1 MKTWKLILIIL
12 VGLPDT
18 AKLLAQDTYHQELI
32 DLLREDY
39 TLSNPSYV
47 FHDTEQ
53 ENSEASYIYGA
64 ATVQNETIAENTF
77 SIKKTY
83 TVSAVGNNAWDS
95 GAGIRSLQEV
105 KQGDVVVVTFWARK
119 LSDDSELTF
128 FAEDGVTFDKEIDIK
143 LSFTQ
148 DWSQYFGAFKANKN
162 YAIDGLVIG
171 FHLASQIQTFELGGL
186 TAFNYGDVDLK
197 LAPNTFSPEFYGG
210 YEADA
215 GWRLEAAQRI
225 DSLRKKVLTVQV
237 RDIMGNDIEGA
248 SIQIEMLEHEFG
260 FGSAVVGCRFPGN
273 RCTDQLYLE
282 KIVDL
287 DGEGHGFNVAV
298 TENALKWDGWEE
310 EWIGTPEETINAIKW
325 LNDRDVEVRGHTLI
339 WPGWS
344 HLPNDLEMNKSDLPY
359 LRTRIESR
367 LEEMLLHPT
376 LSRLVTE
383 WDVLNEITQVRDL
396 EKAFQVDPNYH
407 SGREIYQEI
416 LAQAKS
422 LQPDLKMYINDYV
435 VLSGGGTGTSVINR
449 YKTYLDEIE
458 NSEATFDGIG
468 FQCHIGSQPTSILR
482 IKEALD
488 EFATRYQKRIKI
500 TEYDVNGAVDAETQ
514 GKYMSDFLTMIFSHP
529 YVDAFIMWGF
539 WDGNHWK
546 GNAPIF
552 NLDWSLKP
560 SGQAFIEQVFSQWW
574 TNETDQ
580 SDVQGQSSFRP
591 FKGRHKITVTYN
603 GISEIDTIN
612 TNLTDTLLFT
622 FGTTTVSEQLP
633 DNYYQ
638 ISPNPNQ
645 NSFSVMR
652 PGDMHS
658 LDLELFGPTGKK
670 ILIKSDINSGEL
682 ISHNLPNGL
691 YLVKIASDA
700 GVQLTKIMVNR

>member
-1 MKTWKLILIIL
+1 MKTLKIILIIL
-12 VGLPDT
+12 LGLPY
-18 AKLLAQDTYHQELI
+18 AAELLAQDTYHQELL
-32 DLLREDY
+32 DLLAEDY
-39 TLSNPSYV
+39 TLTNPSYV

-53 ENSEASYIYGA
+53 ENSDASYIYGA

-77 SIKKTY
+77 SIKRTY
-83 TVSAVGNNAWDS
+83 DVSAVGNNAWDS

-119 LSDDSELTF
+119 LSEDTELTF

-148 DWSQYFGAFKANKN
+148 DWTQYFGAFKAKKN

-171 FHLASQIQTFELGGL
+171 FHLASQIQSFELGGL
-186 TAFNYGDVDLK
+186 TALNYGDVDLK
-197 LAPNTFSPEFYGG
+197 LAPSTFSPEFYGG

-215 GWRLEAAQRI
+215 AWRLAAAQRI
-225 DSLRKKVLTVQV
+225 DSMRKKALVVRVQ
-237 RDIMGNDIEGA
+237 DMMENAIEGA
-248 SIQIEMLEHEFG
+248 SIQIEMLKHEFG

-273 RCTDQLYLE
+273 RCADQMYLE
-282 KIVDL
+282 RILNL

-310 EWIGTPEETINAIKW
+310 EWIGTPEETVNAIKW
-325 LNDRDVEVRGHTLI
+325 LDDRDIEVRGHTLI

-344 HLPNDLEMNKSDLPY
+344 HLPDDLQMNKNDLAY
-359 LRTRIESR
+359 LRTRIASR
-367 LEEMLLHPT
+367 LGEMLLHPS
-376 LSRLVTE
+376 LSQLVTE

-396 EKAFQVDPNYH
+396 ENSFQADPNH
-407 SGREIYQEI
+407 NSGREIYQEI
-416 LAQAKS
+416 LTQAKS

-500 TEYDVNGAVDAETQ
+500 TEYDVNGEVDPETQ
-514 GKYMSDFLTMIFSHP
+514 GKYMSDFLTMVFSHP
-529 YVDAFIMWGF
+529 YVDAFLMWGF

-560 SGQAFIEQVFSQWW
+560 SGQAFIEKVFSQWW
-574 TNETDQ
+574 TNETIQ
-580 SDVQGQSSFRP
+580 SDGQGQSSFRP
-591 FKGRHKITVTYN
+591 FKGKHKITVTYN
-603 GISEIDTIN
+603 GISEIDTIH
-612 TNLTDTLLFT
+612 TNSTDTLLFT
-622 FGTTTVSEQLP
+622 FGTTSVSEQLP
-633 DNYYQ
+633 NNYYQ

-645 NSFSVMR
+645 NSFRVTR
-652 PGDMHS
+652 PGDKD
-658 LDLELFGPTGKK
+658 LIDLELFEATGKR
-670 ILIKSDINSGEL
+670 ILIMSEINAGES

-691 YLVKIASDA
+691 YLVKIANDA
-700 GVQLTKIMVNR
+700 GVQVTKIMVNH